1 MMNTT
6 GAIAPR
12 AARNLAGLAAL
23 ALLAG
28 CISLAGKAPK
38 LLIGLTP
45 DRTAAAGAMTGGKVG
60 DALVV
65 LDPQADRKL
74 DVLRVAVQVNATEIA
89 YLKDATWV
97 ERPARLMRHLL
108 AEAIRAKGLH
118 LVLEASD
125 DVNGSKQTLAGRLI
139 DMGYDSRLQSVV
151 VRYDALRSNAKGEI
165 EARRFEA
172 VVPGVSAKSE
182 AVAAALNRAANDV
195 AGQVADWVG

>member
-1 MMNTT
+1 MKTTT
-6 GAIAPR
+6 GAIALR
-12 AARNLAGLAAL
+12 AVRNLAGLACL
-23 ALLAG
+23 AVLAG
-28 CISLAGKAPK
+28 CISLAGKPPK
-38 LLIGLTP
+38 MLFGLTP
-45 DRTAAAGAMTGGKVG
+45 DRTAAAGAMAGGKVG

-74 DVLRVAVQVNATEIA
+74 DVLRVAVQVNATEIS

-108 AEAIRAKGLH
+108 AEAIRAKGQH

-125 DVNGSKQTLAGRLI
+125 DVTGSKQTLAGRLI
-139 DMGYDSRLQSVV
+139 DMGYDAGRQSVV
-151 VRYDALRSNAKGEI
+151 VRYDAMRSNAKGEI

-172 VVPGVSAKSE
+172 VVPGVSANGP